1 MKKVAKEKK
10 DLLQDFTGILK
21 AGKITFCVVGG
32 LAVNA
37 YVEPVVSLDLD
48 VVVVAKELPDLL
60 ALLEKK
66 YRLKRYAKS
75 INISSS
81 FSDLRIQIQLDG
93 RYQDFLKRAKEKE
106 VLGYKLP
113 VAGIE
118 DVLRGKIWAAEDKA
132 RRPSKRQKDLAD
144 ILRLIEAKK
153 SLASLLPKS
162 LKKTLLKI

>member
-1 MKKVAKEKK
+1 M
-10 DLLQDFTGILK
+10 
-21 AGKITFCVVGG
+21 
-32 LAVNA
+32 
-37 YVEPVVSLDLD
+37 
-48 VVVVAKELPDLL
+48 VVVAKELPDLL